1 MEKIAVIDLGSNS
14 ARLVLANMLE
24 GGYFVVFDELK
35 ETVRLGQDMEREGF
49 LKPSRIAQ
57 AVKTLKMFKKLID
70 INNVDKVIAVATS
83 AVRRAKNQKSFL
95 EEVYSTCGF
104 KIKVLTPEE
113 EASYIYQGVIN
124 SFDIPKGLI
133 VEISGGTTQLIYYNR
148 RNILAF
154 ENLPFG
160 AITLTALYNDPSFTP
175 EEQAEKIEEFY
186 IDQFRRIP
194 WLAEVEAELPLIGVG
209 GSFRNLGKISRRMI
223 KYPLEMAHNYFVPRE
238 NFTEIYDTLRVLG
251 PEKRMKIKGLSAGRA
266 DIFISMLSCVSAL
279 LKLTPYKGVTISG
292 SGLREGLML
301 NHAVPTIAEK
311 PLSDVLGHSLNTL
324 VRHFDIKAEHADHV
338 YDLSIQLYKQLRVL
352 HKLPRQYIKVLRVA
366 AVLHDSGMRLKFYD
380 HQKHSRYIILNS
392 NLYGISHRDLILA
405 AFVADA
411 HRKDDFDRAAWA
423 QYKDVVRE
431 DDYAAVRKL
440 GVILKIAESLDRSES
455 GGIKSINCDVLG
467 DSVIMKT
474 EVEGDCNLEIM
485 NALGASVDFY
495 RAYGKNLEIL

>member
-14 ARLVLANMLE
+14 ARLVLVNILD

-57 AVKTLKMFKKLID
+57 AVKTLKMFKKLCD
-70 INNVDKVIAVATS
+70 INNVDKIIAVATS

-95 EEVYSTCGF
+95 EEVYSACGF

-133 VEISGGTTQLIYYNR
+133 MEISGGTTQLIYYNR

-160 AITLTALYNDPSFTP
+160 AITLTALYNDPSFTA
-175 EEQAEKIEEFY
+175 EEQAERIEEFY

-194 WLAEVEAELPLIGVG
+194 WLAEVEPEIPLIGVG
-209 GSFRNLGKISRRMI
+209 GSFRNLSKISRRMC
-223 KYPLEMAHNYFVPRE
+223 KYPLEMAHNYFIPRDS
-238 NFTEIYDTLRVLG
+238 FCEIYDTLRVLD
-251 PEKRMKIKGLSAGRA
+251 PEKRMKIKGLSSGRA
-266 DIFISMLSCVSAL
+266 DIFISAMSAVSAL
-279 LKLTPYKGVTISG
+279 FKLTGYKGVTISG
-292 SGLREGLML
+292 CGLREGLMF
-301 NHAVPTIAEK
+301 NQAVPTIAEK
-311 PLSDVLGHSLNTL
+311 PISDVLGHSLQTV
-324 VRHFDIKAEHADHV
+324 VRNLEVNVEHADHV
-338 YDLSIQLYKQLRVL
+338 YDTSIQLYKQLRVL

-366 AVLHDSGMRLKFYD
+366 AVLHDVGMRLKFYD
-380 HQKHSRYIILNS
+380 HQRHSCYIILNS
-392 NLYGISHRDLILA
+392 NLFGITHRDLILA
-405 AFVADA
+405 AFAASA
-411 HRKDDFDRAAWA
+411 HRKDDFDMSMWSR
-423 QYKDVVRE
+423 YRELVRE
-431 DDYAAVRKL
+431 EDYAAVRKL
-440 GVILKIAESLDRSES
+440 GVILKIAESLDRSHS
-455 GGIKSINCDVLG
+455 GAIKSVNCDVLG

-474 EVEGDCNLEIM
+474 EQKGDCTLEILD
-485 NALGASVDFY
+485 ALGASVDFY